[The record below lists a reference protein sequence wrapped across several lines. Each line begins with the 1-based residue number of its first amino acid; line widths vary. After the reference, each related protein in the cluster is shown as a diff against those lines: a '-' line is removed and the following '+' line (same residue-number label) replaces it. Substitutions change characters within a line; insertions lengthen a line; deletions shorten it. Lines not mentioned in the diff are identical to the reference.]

1 VRRETPK
8 FPASMLVA
16 ALWVAFAA
24 VLPPSVAPAT
34 AQPAAG
40 NQGMMTGWVMDDAG
54 RIDFPGSRVGQFRSV
69 REAGAGWVRIEFRL
83 GLCFNDWTS
92 PGCATAQGANALA
105 VYDLVVDEARGA
117 GLQVLGLIDY
127 TSWPGVQDQWLAN
140 NAEQNA
146 TERYPNCRDDAGRYS
161 GGCNAF
167 IESFA
172 QGAARVVAEH
182 FNGVNGP
189 LVDNWE
195 IWNEPN
201 AFTESPST
209 GVYRGGYFVYPSNFA
224 WILRLSYEAIKAAQ
238 PNATVISGGLFAFDI
253 TEPQTRSGVY
263 EGVAARSRCS
273 ANLASGQSGAA
284 YLCATYEMG
293 RLRAGWRPGTA
304 PFDHVGQHIYADQ
317 WKRTS
322 RESLLRYLLEVRYAY
337 REYEGESTPKQIYI
351 TEVGWTTDTVSMT
364 VQAENL
370 QTAFEEVFRP
380 TPFVAR
386 AFWFLFQDEPA
397 ARLSYGLR
405 DPDGAPKPT
414 LEAFRRSAA
423 Y

>member
-1 VRRETPK
+1 MV
-8 FPASMLVA
+8 AILLLLVILVGPGA
-16 ALWVAFAA
+16 RSTL
-24 VLPPSVAPAT
+24 
-34 AQPAAG
+34 AQGPAG
-40 NQGMMTGWVMDDAG
+40 NQGIMTGWVMDDAG
-54 RIDFPGSRVGQFRSV
+54 RIDFPGARVGQFAAARQ
-69 REAGAGWVRIEFRL
+69 AGAGWVRVEFRL
-83 GLCFNDWTS
+83 GPCFNDWTS
-92 PGCATAQGANALA
+92 PGCPTAQGSNALA
-105 VYDLVVDEARGA
+105 VYDLVVNEARAA
-117 GLQVLGLIDY
+117 GLQVLGLVDY
-127 TSWPGVQDQWLAN
+127 ASWPGGQDQWLAN
-140 NAEQNA
+140 NAEHND
-146 TERYPNCRDDAGRYS
+146 TERYGVCRNEAGRYS
-161 GGCNAF
+161 GGCNPY

-172 QGAARVVAEH
+172 QGAVRVLAEH

-201 AFTESPST
+201 AFTETPSV

-224 WILRLSYEAIKAAQ
+224 WIMRLSYEAIKGAQ
-238 PNATVISGGLFAFDI
+238 PNAVVISGGLFAFDI

-273 ANLASGQSGAA
+273 ASLASGQSGAA

-304 PFDHVGQHIYADQ
+304 PFDHVGQHLYADQ

-322 RESLLRYLLEVRYAY
+322 RESLLRYLLELRYAY
-337 REYEGESTPKQIYI
+337 REYEGESTPKQIYV
-351 TEVGWTTDTVSMT
+351 TEVGWTTDTVSAT

-370 QTAFEEVFRP
+370 QTAFEEVFRT

-386 AFWFLFQDEPA
+386 AFWFLFQDEPD
-397 ARLSYGLR
+397 ARLNYGLR
-405 DPDGAPKPT
+405 DPNGLPKLT
-414 LEAFRRSAA
+414 FEAYQRSAV